1 MAAGEAKAAT
11 RGAGRRTKV
20 KGRIVVTPSRHR
32 PAWGPANG
40 RQTEKEKLA
49 QKKFEREREA
59 AENAVA
65 LQAQEL
71 EREFEVSSA
80 ARDER
85 LSERLKLDKTAR
97 GAQRFRPCVDA
108 KRGTRVLGWYDGT
121 PWMVVRDEGERREF
135 FYSAAS
141 HEATWSEPPELAA
154 EKHVGESTEAE
165 RTDAGERAVKS
176 VARAARRQRSRR
188 KRQCLESYARCV
200 GRLSAGYPDYVSL
213 SMCMLQDCMTAAA
226 LMLVAILSYCR

>member
-1 MAAGEAKAAT
+1 MHNQTHVWGE
-11 RGAGRRTKV
+11 
-20 KGRIVVTPSRHR
+20 
-32 PAWGPANG
+32 
-40 RQTEKEKLA
+40 
-49 QKKFEREREA
+49 
-59 AENAVA
+59 
-65 LQAQEL
+65 
-71 EREFEVSSA
+71 
-80 ARDER
+80 
-85 LSERLKLDKTAR
+85 
-97 GAQRFRPCVDA
+97 
-108 KRGTRVLGWYDGT
+108 
-121 PWMVVRDEGERREF
+121 
-135 FYSAAS
+135 

-165 RTDAGERAVKS
+165 RADAGERAVKS

>member
-1 MAAGEAKAAT
+1 MRKGGSMAAGEAKAAT

-65 LQAQEL
+65 LQAQDL
-71 EREFEVSSA
+71 VHTTACKRLFSLGCVSHTDGAVFQEREFEVSSA

-85 LSERLKLDKTAR
+85 LRERLKLDKTAR

-108 KRGTRVLGWYDGT
+108 KRGTRVLGFFDGT

-135 FYSAAS
+135 FYCAAS
-141 HEATWSEPPELAA
+141 HDATWSEPPELAA
-154 EKHVGESTEAE
+154 EKHVDESTEAE
-165 RTDAGERAVKS
+165 RAGAGERAVRS
-176 VARAARRQRSRR
+176 VVRAARRQSKR
-188 KRQCLESYARCV
+188 KKQCLGAHD
-200 GRLSAGYPDYVSL
+200 RL
-213 SMCMLQDCMTAAA
+213 
-226 LMLVAILSYCR
+226 

>member
-85 LSERLKLDKTAR
+85 RPSHGHDLRGPVLATSGSGGVAR
-97 GAQRFRPCVDA
+97 GC
-108 KRGTRVLGWYDGT
+108 
-121 PWMVVRDEGERREF
+121 
-135 FYSAAS
+135 
-141 HEATWSEPPELAA
+141 
-154 EKHVGESTEAE
+154 
-165 RTDAGERAVKS
+165 
-176 VARAARRQRSRR
+176 
-188 KRQCLESYARCV
+188 
-200 GRLSAGYPDYVSL
+200 
-213 SMCMLQDCMTAAA
+213 
-226 LMLVAILSYCR
+226 